1 MIPRVIE
8 AQYVKGYTIKIR
20 FADGVV
26 GEVNL
31 SDELIGEI
39 FQPLKDISYF
49 KNFTVDPE
57 LHTLVWPNGADFA
70 PEFLYDKIKVLA

>member
-8 AQYVKGYTIKIR
+8 STYVKDFTIKIR
-20 FADGVV
+20 FADGVE

-31 SDELIGEI
+31 RDEFIGEI

-49 KNFTVDPE
+49 KGFTVDPE

-70 PEFLYDKIKVLA
+70 PEFLYDKIKILA

>member
-1 MIPRVIE
+1 MIPRIIE
-8 AQYVKGYTIKIR
+8 AQYVKDYTIKIR
-20 FADGVV
+20 FADGVE
-26 GEVNL
+26 GKVNL

-39 FQPLKDISYF
+39 FQALKDISYF

-70 PEFLYDKIKVLA
+70 PEFLYDKIKILA